1 MISILACGG
10 GHTMV
15 VTSHGTVMAFGRNNR
30 GQLGV
35 GDMEHHGKPSLVP
48 KLCGKEIVQVE
59 CGSKHTIVLTR
70 AVRHQTNPPMPSAPA
85 FSGHEKGEKGLLA
98 NPRRGRSAAFVVV
111 LCLRIC
117 C

>member
-70 AVRHQTNPPMPSAPA
+70 AVRHQNPTPSAPA
-85 FSGHEKGEKGLLA
+85 FSRHEKGEKCRLLKGPGGCSVCGFA
-98 NPRRGRSAAFVVV
+98 H
-111 LCLRIC
+111 
-117 C
+117 

>member
-70 AVRHQTNPPMPSAPA
+70 AVRHQTPYALRASL
-85 FSGHEKGEKGLLA
+85 SGGMKRGRRWLA
-98 NPRRGRSAAFVVV
+98 NPRRERGAAF
-111 LCLRIC
+111 
-117 C
+117 

>member
-85 FSGHEKGEKGLLA
+85 FPGA
-98 NPRRGRSAAFVVV
+98 
-111 LCLRIC
+111 
-117 C
+117 